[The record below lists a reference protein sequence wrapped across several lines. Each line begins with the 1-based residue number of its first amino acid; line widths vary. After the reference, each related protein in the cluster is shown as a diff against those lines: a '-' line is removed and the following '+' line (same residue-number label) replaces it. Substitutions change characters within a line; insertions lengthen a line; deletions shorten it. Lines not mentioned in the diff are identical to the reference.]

1 MNCMS
6 SEELKKAG
14 MLADIHIQ
22 VHGDGSIFR
31 VVSGDSKS
39 IVDAL
44 AVVFVGLLLQ
54 YKKEECDNEQV
65 FEELIGMISV
75 IFGTLVSTNEEKEKS
90 SAE

>member
-31 VVSGDSKS
+31 MVSGDSKS
-39 IVDAL
+39 IIDAL
-44 AVVFVGLLLQ
+44 GVVFVGLLLQ
-54 YKKEECDNEQV
+54 YKKEDCTNEQV
-65 FEELIGMISV
+65 FEEVIGMISL
-75 IFGTLVSTNEEKEKS
+75 IFETLVSANEENEKS